1 MLSDDLEVNR
11 GNTKGLFIV
20 LFFRVSHFFSSN
32 QFLRMIGF
40 PIRFL
45 YRLIVIWGLGC
56 DIPDR
61 TKIGKGL
68 MVFHG
73 QGLVVSCEAKLGDF
87 VVLRQNTTIGNAKA
101 NGPSPEIHNNVD
113 VGANSVV
120 IGDVIVGSGS
130 SIGAGSVVLSSVPP
144 NVLVAGNPAI
154 FKKQLG

>member
-1 MLSDDLEVNR
+1 MLSDDVEVNR

-20 LFFRVSHFFSSN
+20 LFFRLSHFFSSN
-32 QFLRMIGF
+32 RFLRVVGF
-40 PIRFL
+40 PVRFL

-56 DIPDR
+56 DIPDT
-61 TKIGKGL
+61 TKIGRGL
-68 MVFHG
+68 RVFHG
-73 QGLVVSCEAKLGDF
+73 QGLVVNREAKLGDF

-120 IGDVIVGSGS
+120 IGNVVIGSGS
-130 SIGAGSVVLSSVPP
+130 FIGAGSVVLKSFPK

-154 FKKQLG
+154 FKKSLG